1 MAMNMQ
7 VLVVLWQASLRIL
20 SPGLKAAAVVVVL
33 SGSLPLSA
41 QTFTRAPMWQHE
53 ILPVLEKNCVGCH
66 GGDQTMAKLDLT
78 KFDSVLKGGISG
90 PPITPGH
97 PEMSL
102 MWTMIES
109 GKMPV
114 GTEMSAAN
122 KQLIKAWIEF
132 GRFPTQ
138 EKLDEDRAAAKITP
152 EAREFWSFKKPVKS
166 PLPEVK
172 NAAQAITP
180 IDAFVL
186 AKLEEK
192 GWKLQPEADRRTLIR
207 RAHFD
212 LIGLPP
218 TPEEVSAFVDN
229 KSPDA
234 YKKVIEHLLAS
245 PHYGERWGRHWLD
258 VGGYSDS
265 VGDAGDAF
273 RPVSYKYRNYVIE
286 AFNKN
291 KPFDRFLVEQLAGDQ
306 LVNYKPGTRPS
317 PEQHEALTATG
328 FTRLTA
334 DITDNQSIYQVDKWF
349 DALSKSSETST
360 KAFLGLTIG
369 CAKCHDHKFDPIL
382 QADYYRLTASFH
394 AAYDTS
400 NWLATNLRNDPW
412 PSRYILDMPPAERD
426 TWIQQTMD
434 KKSRGVTGTQRYFN
448 RTLRFVR
455 EQITDG
461 TKLSSI
467 QDSVGNDLTANGK
480 FSDEQV
486 QAMNIENNGLTD
498 KQLFEIFPQLAKEAA
513 EIEKTKA
520 EEIEPNFMWA
530 LWDMSKEASPT
541 YLLLRGN
548 YLTPG
553 PVVEPGILSVLDDP
567 ENPFKFPDPMEHPEW
582 NHTGRRLTL
591 AKWLTQPDHPLTSR
605 VFVNRMWQW
614 HFGEGIVSSP
624 DDFGAMGAP
633 PTHPELL
640 DWLAVDFVE
649 GGWDIKRMHRQIMMS
664 AVYRQSSLEA
674 PEMMTQDPSNKLLW
688 RKSPLRLDAEALRD
702 SLLAVSG
709 MLNKTMFG
717 EFDPIK
723 KAPDGQYLPDEE
735 EGPVNRRS
743 VYLAQSRTRP
753 VGFMHAFD
761 MPTMTSDS
769 VSKRFRSTRP
779 TQALVLLN
787 NPLVRRTS
795 KALADRA
802 LEEKRGDFDSA
813 LERAYELALSR
824 QPTEQELET
833 AHDVLSSSSNRKNG
847 LRLFVQAMLGSND
860 FLYSY

>member
-1 MAMNMQ
+1 MAE
-7 VLVVLWQASLRIL
+7 VVTGITTRAWVRLTLPALVVSL
-20 SPGLKAAAVVVVL
+20 
-33 SGSLPLSA
+33 SLGA

-53 ILPVLEKNCVGCH
+53 VLPVLEKNCVKCH
-66 GGDQTMAKLDLT
+66 GADQTMAKLDLT
-78 KFDSVLKGGISG
+78 KFESVLKGGISG

-97 PEMSL
+97 PDMSL
-102 MWTMIES
+102 MWTMIDS

-114 GTEMSAAN
+114 GGKLSAAE
-122 KQLIKAWIEF
+122 KQLLKAWIEN
-132 GRFPTQ
+132 GRFPSK
-138 EKLDEDRAAAKITP
+138 EKLDEDRVAAKITP
-152 EAREFWSFKKPVKS
+152 EARRFWSFQKPVKS
-166 PLPEVK
+166 QPPGIK
-172 NAAQAITP
+172 NADQVITS
-180 IDAFVL
+180 IDTFVL

-192 GWKLQPEADRRTLIR
+192 GWTLQPEADRRTLIR
-207 RAHFD
+207 RAYFD

-218 TPEEVSAFVDN
+218 SPDEVTAFVED

-234 YKKVIEHLLAS
+234 YKKVIDHLLDS

-273 RPVSYKYRNYVIE
+273 RPVSYRYRTYVIE

-291 KPFDRFLVEQLAGDQ
+291 KRFDQ
-306 LVNYKPGTRPS
+306 LVNYKPGTRPTAD
-317 PEQHEALTATG
+317 QHEALTATG

-349 DALSKSSETST
+349 DALAKSTETST

-369 CAKCHDHKFDPIL
+369 CARCHDHKFDPIL
-382 QADYYRLTASFH
+382 QEDYYKLTASFH

-400 NWLATNLRNDPW
+400 NWLPTNLRNDPW
-412 PSRYILDMPPAERD
+412 PSRYILDMPPDKRD
-426 TWIQQTMD
+426 AWIQQTMD
-434 KKSRGVTGTQRYFN
+434 KKSRGVTGTRRYFQ
-448 RTLRFVR
+448 RTLSFVR
-455 EQITDG
+455 EQIADG

-467 QDSVGNDLTANGK
+467 KDSVGNELFAGEK
-480 FSDEQV
+480 FADEQV
-486 QAMNIENNGLTD
+486 QAMHLENNGLSD
-498 KQLFEIFPQLAKEAA
+498 QQLYDIFPQLAKEAA
-513 EIEKTKA
+513 EIEKSEA
-520 EEIEPNFMWA
+520 AEIEPNYMWA

-553 PVVEPGILSVLDDP
+553 PVVQPGILTALDDP
-567 ENPFKFPDPMEHPEW
+567 DDPFKFPDPMEHPDW

-605 VFVNRMWQW
+605 VFVNRLWQW
-614 HFGEGIVSSP
+614 HFGEGIVASP
-624 DDFGAMGAP
+624 DDFGTMGAR

-649 GGWDIKRMHRQIMMS
+649 GGWDIKRMHRLIMQS
-664 AVYRQSSLEA
+664 AVYRQRSLED
-674 PEMMTQDPSNKLLW
+674 PEKMTEDPGNKLLW
-688 RKSPLRLDAEALRD
+688 RKSPLRLDAETIRD

-723 KAPDGQYLPDEE
+723 KSADGQYLPDETK
-735 EGPVNRRS
+735 GPVNRRS

-753 VGFMHAFD
+753 VGFLHAFD
-761 MPTMTSDS
+761 MPTMTADS

-787 NPLVRRTS
+787 NPLVRTTS
-795 KALADRA
+795 KALADRV
-802 LEEKRGDFDSA
+802 LEEKRGELDAA
-813 LERAYELALSR
+813 LDRAYELAFSR
-824 QPTEQELET
+824 KPTASELET
-833 AHDVLSSSSNRKNG
+833 AKGVLSSGDNQQQN
-847 LRLFVQAMLGSND
+847 LRLFVQAMMGSDD

>member
-1 MAMNMQ
+1 MIKLISKRVRRSAWIRYCL
-7 VLVVLWQASLRIL
+7 VLAIS
-20 SPGLKAAAVVVVL
+20 A
-33 SGSLPLSA
+33 LPLSA
-41 QTFTRAPMWQHE
+41 QFFTRAPMWQHE
-53 ILPVLEKNCVGCH
+53 VLPLLERNCISCH
-66 GGDQTMAKLDLT
+66 GGDQTMAELDLT
-78 KFDSVLKGGISG
+78 TFDSVLVGGISG

-102 MWTMIES
+102 LWTMIES
-109 GKMPV
+109 GQMPM
-114 GTEMSAAN
+114 GSELSAAD
-122 KQLIKAWIEF
+122 KQFLKDWIVN
-132 GRFPTQ
+132 GVFPTK
-138 EKLDEDRAAAKITP
+138 EKLDESRNASLITEEVRA
-152 EAREFWSFKKPVKS
+152 FWSFKKPVKQA
-166 PLPEVK
+166 LPEIK
-172 NAAQAITP
+172 NADQVRTS
-180 IDAFVL
+180 IDSFVL

-192 GWKLQPEADRRTLIR
+192 GWKLQPEAARPTLIR
-207 RAHFD
+207 RAYFD

-218 TPEEVSAFVDN
+218 TPEEVQAFVED

-234 YKKVIEHLLAS
+234 YKKVIDHLLDS

-291 KPFDRFLVEQLAGDQ
+291 KPFDQFVIEQLAGDQ
-306 LVNYKPGTRPS
+306 LVNYKPGTRPR

-334 DITDNQSIYQVDKWF
+334 DITDNQSIYQVDKWY
-349 DALSKSSETST
+349 DALSKTTETST
-360 KAFLGLTIG
+360 KAFMALTIG

-382 QADYYRLTASFH
+382 QADYYRLQASFH
-394 AAYDTS
+394 AAFDTS
-400 NWLATNLRNDPW
+400 NWLPTNLRNDPW
-412 PSRYILDMPPAERD
+412 PSRYILDMPAQERE
-426 TWIQQTMD
+426 TWIRQTME
-434 KKSRGVTGTQRYFN
+434 KKSRGVSGNRRYFQ
-448 RTLRFVR
+448 RTLNFVR
-455 EQITDG
+455 EQIADG
-461 TKLSSI
+461 TMLSSI
-467 QDSVGNDLTANGK
+467 LDSVGDELDADPK
-480 FSDEQV
+480 FTNEQV
-486 QAMNIENNGLTD
+486 QAMHLESNGLSD
-498 KQLFEIFPQLAKEAA
+498 RQLFAIFPQLAKEAA
-513 EIEKTKA
+513 EIEKTA
-520 EEIEPNFMWA
+520 SETIEANYMWA

-553 PVVEPGILSVLDDP
+553 PEVQPGILTVLDDP
-567 ENPFKFPDPMEHPEW
+567 NNPLRFPDPMEHPEW

-591 AKWLTQPDHPLTSR
+591 AKWLSQPDHPLTSR

-614 HFGEGIVSSP
+614 HFGEGIVASP
-624 DDFGAMGAP
+624 DDFGARGAR

-649 GGWDIKRMHRQIMMS
+649 GGWDIKRMHRQIMLS
-664 AVYRQSSLEA
+664 AVYRQSSSEE
-674 PEMMTQDPSNKLLW
+674 PEKLAADPSNKLLW
-688 RKSPLRLDAEALRD
+688 RKSPLRLEAEVLRD
-702 SLLAVSG
+702 SMLAASG

-723 KAPDGQYLPDEE
+723 KAADGQYLPDEV

-753 VGFMHAFD
+753 VGFLHAFD
-761 MPTMTSDS
+761 MPTMIADS
-769 VSKRFRSTRP
+769 VHKRFRSTRP

-787 NPLVRRTS
+787 NPLVRKTS
-795 KALADRA
+795 KALADRV
-802 LEEKRGDFDSA
+802 LEEKGGELGAA
-813 LERAYELALSR
+813 LERAYELAFSR
-824 QPTEQELET
+824 KPTAQELEV
-833 AHDVLSSSSNRKNG
+833 AHSVLSSTSDQQKS

>member
-1 MAMNMQ
+1 
-7 VLVVLWQASLRIL
+7 
-20 SPGLKAAAVVVVL
+20 
-33 SGSLPLSA
+33 
-41 QTFTRAPMWQHE
+41 MWQHE
-53 ILPVLEKNCVGCH
+53 ILPVLEKNCVNCH

-102 MWTMIES
+102 MWTMIDS

-114 GTEMSAAN
+114 GAELSAAH

-138 EKLDEDRAAAKITP
+138 EKLDEDRTAAKITP
-152 EAREFWSFKKPVKS
+152 EARRFWSFQKPVKS
-166 PLPEVK
+166 PLPEVE
-172 NAAQAITP
+172 NADQAITP

-207 RAHFD
+207 RAYFD

-218 TPEEVSAFVDN
+218 TPEEVRAFVDDH
-229 KSPDA
+229 SPDA

-382 QADYYRLTASFH
+382 QADYYRLMASFH

-426 TWIQQTMD
+426 AWIQQTMD
-434 KKSRGVTGTQRYFN
+434 KKSRGVTGTQRYFQ

-467 QDSVGNDLTANGK
+467 QDSVGNDLSADGK
-480 FSDEQV
+480 FTDEQV

-498 KQLFEIFPQLAKEAA
+498 TQLFEIFPQLAKEAE

-520 EEIEPNFMWA
+520 EEIEPNFMWS

-553 PVVEPGILSVLDDP
+553 PEVQPGILSVLDDP
-567 ENPFKFPDPMEHPEW
+567 GDPFTFPDPMEHPEW

-591 AKWLTQPDHPLTSR
+591 AKWLTQPNHPLTSR

-624 DDFGAMGAP
+624 DDFGSMGAR

-674 PEMMTQDPSNKLLW
+674 PEMMTEDPGNKLLW

-709 MLNKTMFG
+709 MLNKAMFG

-787 NPLVRRTS
+787 NPLVRQTS
-795 KALADRA
+795 RALADRA
-802 LEEKRGDFDSA
+802 LEEKRGDLDAA

-824 QPTEQELET
+824 RPTPQELET
-833 AHDVLSSSSNRKNG
+833 AHNVLSASGNHQSG